1 MRWLFD
7 IAAFVTRS
15 ASAWN
20 VDPVPEESE
29 SENPSEVLQHENCV
43 TFRPQIK
50 GVAKELFVGCCDEG
64 YVSWTSKKHASHQ

>member
-7 IAAFVTRS
+7 IAAFVPRS

-20 VDPVPEESE
+20 VDTVPERSE
-29 SENPSEVLQHENCV
+29 SENPLEVLQHEYCV

-50 GVAKELFVGCCDEG
+50 
-64 YVSWTSKKHASHQ
+64 